1 MTVDKLR
8 RNWRFEVNRCERLN
22 TRGAKMHLSRQII
35 INVFGAFIFL
45 VGIASVSVSIAG
57 PREQAKRMHDRLAGA
72 PPTEAVLSSM
82 AAKITGGD
90 AIGAAMDAMNNPSF
104 YNSTLKGWATPWT
117 NRDGSVYRDLN
128 DSTATVIGMVRDDV
142 PFDQIMYADT
152 IYIGSAVA
160 TDVAFAF
167 DSNDHYEDLQNRR
180 RDLSDPTV
188 LMPVA
193 QSSLGGPLGAN
204 QTAGIMTTRGYAEAY
219 LVAGTNRAALRF
231 ASLNFMC
238 LDMEDFRDKTAWPD
252 RVRQD
257 VDRSPGGDSRIFMN
271 DCLTCHAG
279 MDGLA
284 GAFAYYDF
292 NEELQQLVYTAGE
305 VQPKYLN
312 DSQVFRNGYE
322 TVGDSWINYW
332 RAGPNSWVGW
342 NGPGTGLGAKSLGME
357 LAQTRQFSECQ
368 VKKAFEKVCHRSPN
382 GIADVQAVEN
392 IANIFEANNRS
403 MKRVFAETA
412 AYCMGN

>member
-1 MTVDKLR
+1 
-8 RNWRFEVNRCERLN
+8 
-22 TRGAKMHLSRQII
+22 MHLSRQKI

-45 VGIASVSVSIAG
+45 VGIASVSVSFAG
-57 PREQAKRMHDRLAGA
+57 PREQAKRMHDRLTGV
-72 PPTEAVLSSM
+72 PPTETVLSSM
-82 AAKITGGD
+82 AAMIQGGD
-90 AIGAAMDAMNNPSF
+90 AIGAAMEAMNNPSF
-104 YNSTLKGWATPWT
+104 YNTTLKDWATPWS
-117 NRDGSVYRDLN
+117 NRDQSVYRDLN
-128 DSTATVIGMVRDDV
+128 DTTATIIGMVRDDV
-142 PFDQIMYADT
+142 PFDQVLSADT

-160 TDVAFAF
+160 TDEPYAN
-167 DSNDHYEDLQNRR
+167 DNNDHYLDLQNRR
-180 RDLSDPTV
+180 RDLSDPAV
-188 LMPVA
+188 LVPMN
-193 QSSLGGPLGAN
+193 QSVVTGLGAN
-204 QTAGIMTTRGYAEAY
+204 QTAGIMTTRGYAEAF
-219 LVAGTNRAALRF
+219 LIAGTNRAAVRF
-231 ASLNFMC
+231 ATLNFMC
-238 LDMEDFRDKTAWPD
+238 MDMEDFRDITAWPD

-257 VDRSPGGDSRIFMN
+257 VDRSPGGDSAIFIN
-271 DCLTCHAG
+271 DCLSCHAG

-292 NEELQQLVYTAGE
+292 DEETEQLVYTANQ
-305 VQPKYLN
+305 VQPKFLR
-312 DSQVFRNGYE
+312 DAQVFRTGYE

-342 NGPGTGLGAKSLGME
+342 NGPGSGLGAKSMGME

-382 GIADVQAVEN
+382 GTADVQAVEN